1 MFSPLAFPAGS
12 VLFDLSTSAPL
23 PSHALLHPY
32 ELHREP
38 LVIVGVADGLGCCT
52 ESGDHSTVNAEPQNS
67 LSGHE
72 DPNRRHQLLSEG
84 LEGVKSAYP
93 RALVHQVLIFDHE
106 RPIVALPTG
115 ISAVPSRTTSKLT
128 TMKTIMCDLTAQLL
142 GEMTTYAKSLQALP
156 TIESPTVALGR
167 FAINGA
173 ESLNTAPPTSA
184 VQGSRPGSP
193 MKNETKSQHRMS
205 TPVSLPSESSSKT
218 VAILR
223 DGARSPPSR
232 VASPATTFDEIA
244 GSRRLASPS
253 QNVGSDN
260 RQQSKE
266 RLSTQGFGSG
276 GVGERERM
284 KGKARIG
291 AVIGAMYLL
300 AGRWPDA
307 IRELVESASIS
318 KANSDYIWIAKALD
332 YILVTL
338 LMYAWAG
345 MDFKVRRHFQK
356 SHKLETVFL
365 RCRELNHIRYHR
377 FFTQQ
382 PTRRALAVLRAQT
395 IIIRT
400 APAISQLAHQAG
412 WYPCKT
418 SRTLFLNW

>member
-12 VLFDLSTSAPL
+12 VLYDLSTSAPL
-23 PSHALLHPY
+23 PSHTSLHPY

-38 LVIVGVADGLGCCT
+38 LVIVGVADGLCCCIDF
-52 ESGDHSTVNAEPQNS
+52 GDHSTVDAGPQNS
-67 LSGHE
+67 SSGHE
-72 DPNRRHQLLSEG
+72 DTTRRHQLLSEG

-93 RALVHQVLIFDHE
+93 RALVHHVLIFDHE
-106 RPIVALPTG
+106 RPIAALPKG

-167 FAINGA
+167 FAINGV

-193 MKNETKSQHRMS
+193 MNNEAKSQHRMS
-205 TPVSLPSESSSKT
+205 IPASLPSESSSKT
-218 VAILR
+218 VAKLQ
-223 DGARSPPSR
+223 DSARSPPSR

-244 GSRRLASPS
+244 GPRRLASPS
-253 QNVGSDN
+253 QNAGSDS
-260 RQQSKE
+260 RPQSRE
-266 RLSTQGFGSG
+266 RLSTLGFGSG

-284 KGKARIG
+284 KGKGRIG
-291 AVIGAMYLL
+291 VVIGAMYLL

-318 KANSDYIWIAKALD
+318 KANSDYIWNAKALD

-345 MDFKVRRHFQK
+345 MDFKVRRHFLK

-365 RCRELNHIRYHR
+365 GCHELNHTRYHR

-382 PTRRALAVLRAQT
+382 SIRRALAVQRAQ
-395 IIIRT
+395 IIIVRT

-412 WYPCKT
+412 WCPCET